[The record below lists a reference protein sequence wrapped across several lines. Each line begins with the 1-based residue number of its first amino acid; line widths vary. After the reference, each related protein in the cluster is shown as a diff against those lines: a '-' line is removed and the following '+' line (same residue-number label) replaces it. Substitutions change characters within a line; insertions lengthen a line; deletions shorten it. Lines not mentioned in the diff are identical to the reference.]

1 MPVTLANSARH
12 MPPDPLNPLHCRI
25 DFLLLRVLPFG
36 FISTPLP
43 HLGVRLGPFFISFQ
57 ITTTRHLCH
66 WLFKPPLCFPMAGHR
81 EFAASNVIGIL
92 SAGQLVEDIIWTFW
106 LQGDFQCVPHDDTV
120 ILCSMCERSDIPGF
134 WQTQISAL
142 GSSSSRCV
150 IRAEPSYRP
159 MCGSCSERSDIGT
172 LAN

>member
-1 MPVTLANSARH
+1 MLETVANSARH
-12 MPPDPLNPLHCRI
+12 MPLDPFNPLHCRI

-43 HLGVRLGPFFISFQ
+43 FPLEVRLGPFFISFQ

-106 LQGDFQCVPHDDTV
+106 LQGDFHCVPHDDTV
-120 ILCSMCERSDIPGF
+120 ILCSMCERSDIG
-134 WQTQISAL
+134 I
-142 GSSSSRCV
+142 
-150 IRAEPSYRP
+150 
-159 MCGSCSERSDIGT
+159 
-172 LAN
+172 LANPDQCFWLF